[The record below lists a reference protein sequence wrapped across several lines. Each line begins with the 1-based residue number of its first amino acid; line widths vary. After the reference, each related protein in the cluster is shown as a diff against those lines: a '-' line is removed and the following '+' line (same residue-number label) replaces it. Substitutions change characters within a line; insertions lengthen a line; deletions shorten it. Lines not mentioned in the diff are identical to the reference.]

1 MKKALVL
8 FAALGLAGCASSA
21 GQANLITTEQV
32 VIMPDQSLFH
42 CPNVRK
48 FPDSEK
54 LTDVEVAKLLV
65 NLHANNTLCQKNI
78 NSIHE
83 FLEESKKTT
92 EKKKD

>member
-8 FAALGLAGCASSA
+8 FAALGLAGCASN
-21 GQANLITTEQV
+21 GIGKPDLIVTKQV
-32 VIMPDQSLFH
+32 VIVPDESLFH

-48 FPDSEK
+48 FPDTAT
-54 LTDVEVAKLLV
+54 LTDVEVAKLLI

-83 FLEESKKTT
+83 FLATAKKTT
-92 EKKKD
+92 DAK

>member
-8 FAALGLAGCASSA
+8 IATLGLAGCAGSV
-21 GQANLITTEQV
+21 GQANLITTKQV
-32 VIMPDQSLFH
+32 VVMPDQSLFH

-48 FPDSEK
+48 FPDPEK

-65 NLHANNTLCQKNI
+65 NLHANNTMCQKNI

-83 FLEESKKTT
+83 FLVNSKKTA